1 MSPLATLDLLDI
13 YHVSPDVDEAMTK
26 QRPPA
31 DDMDALLLKISMAR
45 GLEEIM
51 VIVRQSAR
59 NAIGADGMTF
69 ILKENHHCFYVD
81 EDAIGPLWKGQ
92 RFPADICV
100 SGWAMNHS
108 QVVVIDDIYKDPRV
122 LQEAYRPTFVKSLV
136 IVPLR
141 PEDPIGA
148 IGAYWA
154 TLGPPPVESVYRLQR
169 IANSAAVAMANVAL
183 TNSLAAAR
191 DEAAR
196 ARDAMILAMASLAE
210 TRDHE
215 TGDHIRRTQHYVRV
229 LAEALTRREPET
241 RGLDEEFID
250 LLYKSAPLH
259 DIGKVG
265 IPDRILQKPGRLDRD
280 EFDIMK
286 THADLGR
293 AAIATAER
301 YIGSS
306 NPFLSL
312 AKEIAHCHHEKWD
325 GTGYPRGLKGEDIP
339 LAGRIMAVADVYD
352 ALVSERV
359 YKPAMSHDE
368 AVDIITGESGKHFD
382 PAIVA
387 AFGEVAPTFAEIHRQ
402 FSQSTTAVHA

>member
-1 MSPLATLDLLDI
+1 MEK
-13 YHVSPDVDEAMTK
+13 HRFQM
-26 QRPPA
+26 
-31 DDMDALLLKISMAR
+31 DDMDDLLLKISMAR

-51 VIVRQSAR
+51 TVVRQSAR
-59 NAIGADGMTF
+59 RLIGADGLAF
-69 ILKENHHCFYVD
+69 ILRDKNECFYVD
-81 EDAIGPLWKGQ
+81 EDAIQPLWKGQ
-92 RFPADICV
+92 RFPMEACI
-100 SGWAMNHS
+100 SGWAMQHS
-108 QVVVIDDIYKDPRV
+108 QVVVIDDITKDPRIP
-122 LQEAYRPTFVKSLV
+122 QDAYRPTFVKSLAM
-136 IVPLR
+136 VPLR
-141 PEDPIGA
+141 PGDPLGA

-154 TLGPPPVESVYRLQR
+154 KVGTPPDDSVYRLQR
-169 IANSAAVAMANVAL
+169 IANTAAVAMANVAL
-183 TNSLAAAR
+183 TNSLAEAR

-229 LAEALTRREPET
+229 LAEALNRREPET
-241 RGLDEEFID
+241 TGLDDEFVD

-265 IPDRILQKPGRLDRD
+265 IPDRILQKPGRLDRA
-280 EFDIMK
+280 EYDIMK

-293 AAIATAER
+293 TAIATAER
-301 YIGSS
+301 YIGLS

-359 YKPAMSHDE
+359 YKPAMSHNE
-368 AVDIITGESGKHFD
+368 AVSIITEESGKHFD
-382 PAIVA
+382 PAVVA
-387 AFGEVAPTFAEIHRQ
+387 AFGDVAPQFAEIHRQ
-402 FSQSTTAVHA
+402 FSQPIGH

>member
-1 MSPLATLDLLDI
+1 MDKHRFQMDDI
-13 YHVSPDVDEAMTK
+13 
-26 QRPPA
+26 
-31 DDMDALLLKISMAR
+31 DDLLLKISMAR

-51 VIVRQSAR
+51 TVVRQSAR
-59 NAIGADGMTF
+59 RLVGADGLAF
-69 ILKENHHCFYVD
+69 ILRDSNECFYVD
-81 EDAIGPLWKGQ
+81 EDAIQPLWKGQ
-92 RFPADICV
+92 RFPMDACV
-100 SGWAMNHS
+100 SGWAMQHS
-108 QVVVIDDIYKDPRV
+108 EVVVIDDISKDPRIP
-122 LQEAYRPTFVKSLV
+122 QDAYRPTFVKSLAM
-136 IVPLR
+136 VPLR
-141 PEDPIGA
+141 PGDPLGA

-154 TLGPPPVESVYRLQR
+154 QIGTPPSEGVYRLQR
-169 IANSAAVAMANVAL
+169 IANTAAVAMANVAL
-183 TNSLAAAR
+183 TNSLAEAR

-229 LAEALTRREPET
+229 LAEALNRREPET
-241 RGLDEEFID
+241 NGLDDEFVD

-265 IPDRILQKPGRLDRD
+265 IPDRILQKPGRLDRA
-280 EFDIMK
+280 EYDIMK

-301 YIGSS
+301 YIGST

-312 AKEIAHCHHEKWD
+312 AKEIAHCHHERWD
-325 GTGYPRGLKGEDIP
+325 GKGYPRGLKGEDIP

-359 YKPAMSHDE
+359 YKPAMSHNE
-368 AVDIITGESGKHFD
+368 AVSIITEESGKHFD
-382 PAIVA
+382 PAVVA
-387 AFGEVAPTFAEIHRQ
+387 AFGEVAPQFAKIHRE
-402 FSQSTTAVHA
+402 FSQLN

>member
-1 MSPLATLDLLDI
+1 MDK
-13 YHVSPDVDEAMTK
+13 HRFQMDEM
-26 QRPPA
+26 
-31 DDMDALLLKISMAR
+31 DDLLLKISMAR

-51 VIVRQSAR
+51 TVVRKSAR
-59 NAIGADGMTF
+59 RLIGADGLAF
-69 ILKENHHCFYVD
+69 ILRDKNECYYVD
-81 EDAIGPLWKGQ
+81 EDAIQPLWKGQ
-92 RFPADICV
+92 RFPMEACI
-100 SGWAMNHS
+100 SGWAMQHS
-108 QVVVIDDIYKDPRV
+108 QVVVIDDITKDPRIP
-122 LQEAYRPTFVKSLV
+122 QDAYRPTFVKSLAM
-136 IVPLR
+136 VPLR
-141 PEDPIGA
+141 PDDPLGA
-148 IGAYWA
+148 IGAYWS
-154 TLGPPPVESVYRLQR
+154 TVGTPSDDSVYSLQR
-169 IANSAAVAMANVAL
+169 IANTAAVAMANVAL
-183 TNSLAAAR
+183 TNSLAEAR

-229 LAEALTRREPET
+229 LAEALNRREPET
-241 RGLDEEFID
+241 TGLDEEFVD

-265 IPDRILQKPGRLDRD
+265 IPDRILQKPGRLDRA
-280 EFDIMK
+280 EYDIMK

-293 AAIATAER
+293 TAIATAER

-359 YKPAMSHDE
+359 YKPAMSHND
-368 AVDIITGESGKHFD
+368 AVTIITGESGKHFD
-382 PAIVA
+382 PAVVA
-387 AFGEVAPTFAEIHRQ
+387 AFGDVAPQFAEIHRQ
-402 FSQSTTAVHA
+402 FSQPI

>member
-1 MSPLATLDLLDI
+1 MEK
-13 YHVSPDVDEAMTK
+13 HCFQMDEM
-26 QRPPA
+26 
-31 DDMDALLLKISMAR
+31 DDLLLKISMAR

-51 VIVRQSAR
+51 TVVRQSAR
-59 NAIGADGMTF
+59 PLIGADGLAF
-69 ILKENHHCFYVD
+69 ILRDKNQCYYVD
-81 EDAIGPLWKGQ
+81 EDAIQPLWKGQ
-92 RFPADICV
+92 RFPMEACI
-100 SGWAMNHS
+100 SGWAMQHS
-108 QVVVIDDIYKDPRV
+108 EVVVIDDITRDPRIP
-122 LQEAYRPTFVKSLV
+122 QDAYRPTFVKSLAM
-136 IVPLR
+136 VPLR
-141 PEDPIGA
+141 PGDPLGA

-154 TLGPPPVESVYRLQR
+154 TIGTPSDDSVYRLQR
-169 IANSAAVAMANVAL
+169 IANTAAVAMANVAL
-183 TNSLAAAR
+183 TNSLAEAR

-229 LAEALTRREPET
+229 LAEALNRREPET
-241 RGLDEEFID
+241 KGLDEEFVD

-265 IPDRILQKPGRLDRD
+265 IPDRILQKPGRLDRA
-280 EFDIMK
+280 EYDIMK

-293 AAIATAER
+293 TAIATAER

-359 YKPAMSHDE
+359 YKPAMSHSD
-368 AVDIITGESGKHFD
+368 AVTIITGESGKHFD
-382 PAIVA
+382 PAVVA
-387 AFGEVAPTFAEIHRQ
+387 AFGDVAPQFAEIHRQ
-402 FSQSTTAVHA
+402 FSQPV

>member
-1 MSPLATLDLLDI
+1 
-13 YHVSPDVDEAMTK
+13 MTTH
-26 QRPPA
+26 RIPM

-45 GLEEIM
+45 GLEEITS
-51 VIVRQSAR
+51 IVRQSAR
-59 NAIGADGMTF
+59 NLIGADGITF
-69 ILKENHHCFYVD
+69 VLRNENECLYAD
-81 EDAIGPLWKGQ
+81 EDSIEPLWKGQ
-92 RFPADICV
+92 RFPMETCV
-100 SGWAMNHS
+100 SGWAMNHGE
-108 QVVVIDDIYKDPRV
+108 VVVIGDIYKDPRV
-122 LQEAYRPTFVKSLV
+122 PADAYRPTFVKSLV

-141 PEDPIGA
+141 PEDPVGA

-154 TLGPPPVESVYRLQR
+154 KVGIPPEESVHRLQR
-169 IANSAAVAMANVAL
+169 LANAAAVSIANVAL

-215 TGDHIRRTQHYVRV
+215 TGDHIKRTQHYVRV
-229 LAEALTRREPET
+229 LAEALRRQGPYT
-241 RGLDEEFID
+241 DGLNEDFVD

-265 IPDRILQKPGRLDRD
+265 IPDRILQKPGRLDRE
-280 EFDIMK
+280 EFAIMK

-301 YIGSS
+301 YMGSTD
-306 NPFLSL
+306 PFLSL
-312 AKEIAHCHHEKWD
+312 AKEIAHCHHERWD

-368 AVDIITGESGKHFD
+368 AVHIITGESGKHFD
-382 PAIVA
+382 PAVVA
-387 AFGEVAPTFAEIHRQ
+387 AFGEVATTFAEIHRKFGQ
-402 FSQSTTAVHA
+402 GAHA

>member
-1 MSPLATLDLLDI
+1 MEK
-13 YHVSPDVDEAMTK
+13 HRFQM
-26 QRPPA
+26 
-31 DDMDALLLKISMAR
+31 DDMDDLLLKISMAR

-51 VIVRQSAR
+51 TVVRQSAR
-59 NAIGADGMTF
+59 RLIGADGLAF
-69 ILKENHHCFYVD
+69 ILRDKNECFYVD
-81 EDAIGPLWKGQ
+81 EDAIQPLWKGQ
-92 RFPADICV
+92 RFPMEACI
-100 SGWAMNHS
+100 SGWAMQHS
-108 QVVVIDDIYKDPRV
+108 QVVVIDDITKDPRIP
-122 LQEAYRPTFVKSLV
+122 QDAYRPTFVKSLAM
-136 IVPLR
+136 VPLR
-141 PEDPIGA
+141 PGDPLGA

-154 TLGPPPVESVYRLQR
+154 KVGTPPDDSVYRLQR
-169 IANSAAVAMANVAL
+169 IANTAAVAMANVAL
-183 TNSLAAAR
+183 TNSLAEAR

-229 LAEALTRREPET
+229 LAEALNRREPET
-241 RGLDEEFID
+241 NGLDEEFVD

-265 IPDRILQKPGRLDRD
+265 IPDRILQKPGRLDRA
-280 EFDIMK
+280 EYDIMK

-293 AAIATAER
+293 TAIATAER

-359 YKPAMSHDE
+359 YKPAMSHNE
-368 AVDIITGESGKHFD
+368 AVSIITEESGKHFD
-382 PAIVA
+382 PAVVA
-387 AFGEVAPTFAEIHRQ
+387 AFGDVAPQFAEIHRQ
-402 FSQSTTAVHA
+402 FSQPIGH

>member
-1 MSPLATLDLLDI
+1 MEK
-13 YHVSPDVDEAMTK
+13 HRFQM
-26 QRPPA
+26 
-31 DDMDALLLKISMAR
+31 DDMDDLLLKISMAR

-51 VIVRQSAR
+51 TVVRQSAR
-59 NAIGADGMTF
+59 RLIGADGLAF
-69 ILKENHHCFYVD
+69 ILRDKNECFYID
-81 EDAIGPLWKGQ
+81 EDAIQPLWKGQ
-92 RFPADICV
+92 RFPMEACV
-100 SGWAMNHS
+100 SGWAMQHS
-108 QVVVIDDIYKDPRV
+108 EVVVIDDISKDARV
-122 LQEAYRPTFVKSLV
+122 PQDAYRPTFVKSLAM
-136 IVPLR
+136 VPLR
-141 PEDPIGA
+141 ANDPLGA

-154 TLGPPPVESVYRLQR
+154 KVGTPSEESIYHLQR
-169 IANSAAVAMANVAL
+169 IANTAAVAMANVAL
-183 TNSLAAAR
+183 TNSLAEAR

-229 LAEALTRREPET
+229 LAEALNRREPET
-241 RGLDEEFID
+241 TGLDEEFVD

-265 IPDRILQKPGRLDRD
+265 IPDRILQKPGRLDRA
-280 EFDIMK
+280 EYDIMK

-293 AAIATAER
+293 TAIATAER

-359 YKPAMSHDE
+359 YKPAMSHNE
-368 AVDIITGESGKHFD
+368 AVTIITGESGKHFD
-382 PAIVA
+382 PAVVA
-387 AFGEVAPTFAEIHRQ
+387 AFGDVAPQFAEIHRQ
-402 FSQSTTAVHA
+402 FSQSI

>member
-1 MSPLATLDLLDI
+1 M
-13 YHVSPDVDEAMTK
+13 
-26 QRPPA
+26 
-31 DDMDALLLKISMAR
+31 DDMDDLLLKISMAR

-51 VIVRQSAR
+51 TVVRQSAR
-59 NAIGADGMTF
+59 RLIGADGLAF
-69 ILKENHHCFYVD
+69 ILRDKNECFYVD
-81 EDAIGPLWKGQ
+81 EDAIQPLWKGQ
-92 RFPADICV
+92 RFPMEACI
-100 SGWAMNHS
+100 SGWAMQHS
-108 QVVVIDDIYKDPRV
+108 QVVVIDDITKDPRIP
-122 LQEAYRPTFVKSLV
+122 QDAYRPTFVKSLAM
-136 IVPLR
+136 VPLR
-141 PEDPIGA
+141 PGDPLGA

-154 TLGPPPVESVYRLQR
+154 KVGTPPDDSVYRLQR
-169 IANSAAVAMANVAL
+169 IANTAAVAMANVAL
-183 TNSLAAAR
+183 TNSLAEAR

-229 LAEALTRREPET
+229 LAEALNRREPET
-241 RGLDEEFID
+241 NGLDEEFVD

-265 IPDRILQKPGRLDRD
+265 IPDRILQKPGRLDRA
-280 EFDIMK
+280 EYDIMK

-293 AAIATAER
+293 TAIATAER

-359 YKPAMSHDE
+359 YKPAMSHNE
-368 AVDIITGESGKHFD
+368 AVSIITEESGKHFD
-382 PAIVA
+382 PAVVA
-387 AFGEVAPTFAEIHRQ
+387 AFGDVAPQFAEIHRQ
-402 FSQSTTAVHA
+402 FSQPIGH

>member
-1 MSPLATLDLLDI
+1 MEK
-13 YHVSPDVDEAMTK
+13 HRFQM
-26 QRPPA
+26 
-31 DDMDALLLKISMAR
+31 DDMDDLLLKISMAR

-51 VIVRQSAR
+51 TVVRQSAR
-59 NAIGADGMTF
+59 RLIGADGLAF
-69 ILKENHHCFYVD
+69 ILRDKNECFYVD
-81 EDAIGPLWKGQ
+81 EDAIQPLWKGQ
-92 RFPADICV
+92 RFPMEACI
-100 SGWAMNHS
+100 SGWAMQHS
-108 QVVVIDDIYKDPRV
+108 QVVVIDDITQDPRIP
-122 LQEAYRPTFVKSLV
+122 QDAYRPTFVKSLAM
-136 IVPLR
+136 VPLR
-141 PEDPIGA
+141 PGDPLGA

-154 TLGPPPVESVYRLQR
+154 KVGTPPDDSVYRLQR
-169 IANSAAVAMANVAL
+169 IANTAAVAMANVAL
-183 TNSLAAAR
+183 TNSLAEAR

-229 LAEALTRREPET
+229 LAEALNRREPET
-241 RGLDEEFID
+241 NGLDEEFVD

-265 IPDRILQKPGRLDRD
+265 IPDRILQKPGRLDRA
-280 EFDIMK
+280 EYDIMK

-293 AAIATAER
+293 TAIATAER

-359 YKPAMSHDE
+359 YKPAMSHNE
-368 AVDIITGESGKHFD
+368 AVSIITEESGKHFD
-382 PAIVA
+382 PAVVA
-387 AFGEVAPTFAEIHRQ
+387 AFGDVAPQFAEIHRQ
-402 FSQSTTAVHA
+402 FSQPIGH

>member
-1 MSPLATLDLLDI
+1 MTTQSSPMDG
-13 YHVSPDVDEAMTK
+13 M
-26 QRPPA
+26 
-31 DDMDALLLKISMAR
+31 DDMLLKISMAR
-45 GLEEIM
+45 GLPEIM
-51 VIVRQSAR
+51 EVMRSSAR
-59 NAIGADGMTF
+59 DLIGADGITF
-69 ILKENHHCFYVD
+69 VMKEHDECFYVE
-81 EDAIGPLWKGQ
+81 EDAIAPLWKGQ
-92 RFPADICV
+92 RFPMENCI
-100 SGWAMNHS
+100 SGWAMNHAE
-108 QVVVIDDIYKDPRV
+108 VVVIDDIYKDERIPKD
-122 LQEAYRPTFVKSLV
+122 AYRPTFVKSLA

-141 PEDPIGA
+141 PDDPVGA

-154 TLGPPPVESVYRLQR
+154 KNALPSEESVHRLRR
-169 IANSAAVAMANVAL
+169 IANAVAVSIANVAL
-183 TNSLAAAR
+183 ANSLAAAR

-215 TGDHIRRTQHYVRV
+215 TGDHIRRTQHYVRA
-229 LAEALTRREPET
+229 LAKALSRHGPYKQ
-241 RGLDEEFID
+241 GLNDDFID

-280 EFDIMK
+280 EFNIMK

-301 YIGSS
+301 YIGST

-312 AKEIAHCHHEKWD
+312 AKEIAHCHHERWD

-359 YKPAMSHDE
+359 YKPAMSHDQ
-368 AVDIITGESGKHFD
+368 AVEIINGESGKHFD
-382 PAIVA
+382 PAVVA
-387 AFGEVAPTFAEIHRQ
+387 AFGDVASQFAEIHRQ
-402 FSQSTTAVHA
+402 FNQAV

>member
-1 MSPLATLDLLDI
+1 MTETG
-13 YHVSPDVDEAMTK
+13 HQMDE
-26 QRPPA
+26 
-31 DDMDALLLKISMAR
+31 MDALLLDISMAR

-51 VIVRQSAR
+51 IVVRRSAR
-59 NAIGADGMTF
+59 ALIGADGLAF
-69 ILKENHHCFYVD
+69 ILRERNECHYID
-81 EDAIGPLWKGQ
+81 EDAVSPLWKGQ
-92 RFPADICV
+92 RFPMEDCI
-100 SGWAMNHS
+100 SGWAMQHS
-108 QVVVIDDIYKDPRV
+108 EVVVIDDIYADPRIPHG
-122 LQEAYRPTFVKSLV
+122 AYRPTFVKSLAM
-136 IVPLR
+136 VPLR
-141 PEDPIGA
+141 PGDPLGA

-154 TLGPPPVESVYRLQR
+154 TAGTPPADSVYRLQR
-169 IANSAAVAMANVAL
+169 IANTAAVAMANVAL

-191 DEAAR
+191 DDAAR

-215 TGDHIRRTQHYVRV
+215 TGDHIRRTQHYVRA
-229 LAEALTRREPET
+229 LAETLNRREPET
-241 RGLDEEFID
+241 MGLDAEFVD

-265 IPDRILQKPGRLDRD
+265 IPDRILQKPGRLDRE

-301 YIGSS
+301 YIGST

-312 AKEIAHCHHEKWD
+312 AKEIAHCHHERWD
-325 GTGYPRGLKGEDIP
+325 GSGYPRGLKGEDIP

-359 YKPAMSHDE
+359 YKPAMSHQE
-368 AVDIITGESGKHFD
+368 AVDIINGESGKHFD
-382 PAIVA
+382 PAVVA
-387 AFGEVAPTFAEIHRQ
+387 AFGEVAPQFAEIHRQ
-402 FSQSTTAVHA
+402 FSQPQFSQ

>member
-1 MSPLATLDLLDI
+1 MIKPELQI
-13 YHVSPDVDEAMTK
+13 
-26 QRPPA
+26 
-31 DDMDALLLKISMAR
+31 DDMDALLLDISMAR

-51 VIVRQSAR
+51 SVVRRSAR
-59 NAIGADGMTF
+59 KLVGADGLAF
-69 ILKENHHCFYVD
+69 ILRDRNECFYVD
-81 EDAIGPLWKGQ
+81 EDAISPLWKGR
-92 RFPADICV
+92 RFSIDACV
-100 SGWAMNHS
+100 SGWAMS
-108 QVVVIDDIYKDPRV
+108 RSEVVVIDDVYGDPRIPQDV
-122 LQEAYRPTFVKSLV
+122 YRSTFVKSLA

-141 PEDPIGA
+141 PGDPLGA

-154 TLGPPPVESVYRLQR
+154 KAGQPPRESVYRLQR
-169 IANSAAVAMANVAL
+169 IANTAAVAMANVAL
-183 TNSLAAAR
+183 TSSLAAAR

-229 LAEALTRREPET
+229 LAEALNRREPDTE
-241 RGLDEEFID
+241 GLDGEFVD

-265 IPDRILQKPGRLDRD
+265 IPDRILQKPGRLDRA
-280 EFDIMK
+280 EYDIMK

-306 NPFLSL
+306 NTFLSL
-312 AKEIAHCHHEKWD
+312 AKEIAHCHHERWD

-359 YKPAMSHDE
+359 YKPAMSHDQ
-368 AVDIITGESGKHFD
+368 AVHIITGESGKHFD
-382 PAIVA
+382 PAVVA
-387 AFGEVAPTFAEIHRQ
+387 AFGEVAPEFAQIHER
-402 FSQSTTAVHA
+402 FSQAC